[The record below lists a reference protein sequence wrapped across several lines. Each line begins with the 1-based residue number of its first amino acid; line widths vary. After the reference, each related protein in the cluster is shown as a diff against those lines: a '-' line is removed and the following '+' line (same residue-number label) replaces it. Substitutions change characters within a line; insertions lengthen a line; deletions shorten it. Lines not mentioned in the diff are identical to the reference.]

1 MGRWRRE
8 GKPCRNGRG
17 YAKSEGGGG
26 EMSIKKSEIFL
37 PSGKNISLNNF
48 IAKRSI
54 ALS

>member
-26 EMSIKKSEIFL
+26 DVYKKVRYFCL
-37 PSGKNISLNNF
+37 PAKISQLV
-48 IAKRSI
+48 ILLQSAV
-54 ALS
+54 